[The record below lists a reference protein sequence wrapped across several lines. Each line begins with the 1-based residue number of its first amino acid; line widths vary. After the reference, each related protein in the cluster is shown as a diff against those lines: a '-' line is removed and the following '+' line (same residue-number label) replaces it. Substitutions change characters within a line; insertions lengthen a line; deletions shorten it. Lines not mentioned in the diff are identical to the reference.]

1 MGLESYSFLLLA
13 NETEVKIEN
22 TYRKLKGVSQITVKE
37 IEKQLSKICKK
48 KENTYLYNKILDVYI
63 LENNGYFQGINV
75 KGSISCYS
83 KGIEESF
90 HLYQQINKIIPVSI
104 CITNE
109 KEEFNNLSEFKER
122 MLSENIDKI
131 NIFRNQYGE
140 KEFNVSI
147 KNFYKIIKKRNL
159 LKKYIPFYKYFV
171 NKK

>member
-1 MGLESYSFLLLA
+1 MLFLH
-13 NETEVKIEN
+13 
-22 TYRKLKGVSQITVKE
+22 
-37 IEKQLSKICKK
+37 
-48 KENTYLYNKILDVYI
+48 
-63 LENNGYFQGINV
+63 
-75 KGSISCYS
+75 
-83 KGIEESF
+83 F

-122 MLSENIDKI
+122 ILSENIDKI